1 MIALMYDN
9 INQSRW
15 RSDKNYL
22 YSVFS
27 VKVEVY
33 MILPLLIYAV
43 IYNHERSYELV
54 SKDKLARRRRAAFDI
69 SE

>member
-1 MIALMYDN
+1 MNKKIYDK

-22 YSVFS
+22 YTIS

-33 MILPLLIYAV
+33 LILPLLIYAV